1 MRNAVVAAFANGVVI
16 DVHPRRGPRRDLTA
30 GGIFVGMLWYTQ
42 NAKHRQEVLL
52 QEAEGRKVEAKLA
65 EEKAA
70 QEAKLAAARNR
81 QEDALRVTRS
91 ATDAL
96 GRFAAA
102 LASVRA
108 DADSLKTNDAGRLV
122 ALHPS
127 LVPCARQIFDAN
139 LPTLPAEADVNLR
152 IENVRRIEQKLIEST
167 STTYVPTPETT
178 AEADQSSTWAA
189 DQTRK
194 VEEVRNLLR
203 NLIQESK
210 IRVTKATLTADSPT
224 LDAAISRLTE
234 SELSTQQQVAV
245 ARLDDA
251 RSSAAEAV
259 AKAEAE
265 RILAEA
271 KAKAERIVSEAADI
285 AAQQK
290 REAEI
295 RAANTKVEEA
305 KVQVATRNAKDEARK
320 VELRRKADEP
330 EIRVKLAPFI
340 TPGYWQLNSMGM
352 EKKPLS
358 FTGLQSTG
366 ALESTP
372 KGGQTMAKIVSYGGD
387 KIRPRWNINSAYWM
401 SKPENIER
409 IKEAQQLLS
418 ELGPVLVEMKLLE
431 P

>member
-167 STTYVPTPETT
+167 SSTYVPTPETT
-178 AEADQSSTWAA
+178 AEADQSSAWAA
-189 DQTRK
+189 DQTRT
-194 VEEVRNLLR
+194 VEEVR

-210 IRVTKATLTADSPT
+210 IRFTKATLSADSPT

-251 RSSAAEAV
+251 RPSAAEAV
-259 AKAEAE
+259 AKAEAK
-265 RILAEA
+265 RILAEP
-271 KAKAERIVSEAADI
+271 KAKAEKIVSEAADI

-290 REAEI
+290 REAAI

-305 KVQVATRNAKDEARK
+305 KVQVATRNTKDEARK
-320 VELRRKADEP
+320 VELRRKADDP
-330 EIRVKLAPFI
+330 EIRARLAPFI
-340 TPGYWQLNSMGM
+340 TPGYWQLHSMGM

-358 FTGLQSTG
+358 FTALQSTG

-372 KGGQTMAKIVSYGGD
+372 KGGQTMAKILSFGGD
-387 KIRPRWNINSAYWM
+387 KIRPRWNINSAYWI

-409 IKEAQQLLS
+409 IKEARQLLS